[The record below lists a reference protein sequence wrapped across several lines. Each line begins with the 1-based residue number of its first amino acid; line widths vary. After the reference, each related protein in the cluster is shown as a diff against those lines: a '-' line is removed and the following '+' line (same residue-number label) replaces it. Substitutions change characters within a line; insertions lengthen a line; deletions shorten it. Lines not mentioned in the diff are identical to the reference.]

1 MHIYIYQIQKCK
13 KQIVYKNKLCKR
25 NLNIVCVEEKQ
36 SICFCI
42 LYIIEKKSYFVF
54 LCVCILLRIKY
65 YIYIIYSLNLRTH
78 LRCKKIVEKVTNLIQ
93 QRISL

>member
-1 MHIYIYQIQKCK
+1 MMHIYIYQIQKCK

-42 LYIIEKKSYFVF
+42 LYIIEKNHISFF
-54 LCVCILLRIKY
+54 CVYCILLRIKY
-65 YIYIIYSLNLRTH
+65 YIYILFIH
-78 LRCKKIVEKVTNLIQ
+78 
-93 QRISL
+93 